1 MVTIQEKAKRQRILL
16 GVFFIVLSITF
27 LILYFGYF
35 RKGRVEFTPLAPK
48 REIKID
54 LTPLQ
59 NPILKELQP
68 IEQIEPVKPEDI
80 GRENPFSPIK

>member
-35 RKGRVEFTPLAPK
+35 RKGKVEVTPQVPK

-80 GRENPFSPIK
+80 GRENPFSPLK

>member
-1 MVTIQEKAKRQRILL
+1 MVTIQERAKRQKILL
-16 GVFFIVLSITF
+16 IGFFIILAITF
-27 LILYFGYF
+27 SILYFGYF
-35 RKGRVEFTPLAPK
+35 RKGKVEISPVVPK
-48 REIKID
+48 KEIKID

>member
-1 MVTIQEKAKRQRILL
+1 MVTIQEKAKRQRILV
-16 GVFFIVLSITF
+16 GVFFGVLFITF

-35 RKGRVEFTPLAPK
+35 RKGKVEVTPQVPK

-68 IEQIEPVKPEDI
+68 IEQIEPVKQEDI
-80 GRENPFSPIK
+80 GRENPFSPLK